1 MVKRS
6 ALAGMAMV
14 LGLMLLSSPAA
25 EARNLYF
32 DMWCEEQGFD
42 EKRCDER
49 RPEDVEQFEE
59 YWRSV
64 ERYEE
69 RYYVERESD
78 KNFRDEL
85 NALDVA
91 AQPGMQSYDPEDS
104 PRPQ

>member
-6 ALAGMAMV
+6 ALAGMAML
-14 LGLMLLSSPAA
+14 LGLMLASPPAA

-32 DMWCEEQGFD
+32 DLWCEEQGFE
-42 EKRCDER
+42 EKRCEER
-49 RPEDVEQFEE
+49 RPEDVAQFEE

-78 KNFRDEL
+78 KNFRDKL
-85 NALDVA
+85 NDLDNLSS
-91 AQPGMQSYDPEDS
+91 PGMQAYDPEDS

>member
-1 MVKRS
+1 MVKYTAAV
-6 ALAGMAMV
+6 ALALAFGV
-14 LGLMLLSSPAA
+14 MLLSAPSA

-42 EKRCDER
+42 EKRCEER
-49 RPEDVEQFEE
+49 RPEDVAQFEE

-69 RYYVERESD
+69 RYLVERESD
-78 KNFRDEL
+78 KNFRDKL
-85 NALDVA
+85 NDLDVVPE
-91 AQPGMQSYDPEDS
+91 PGMQDYDPVDS

>member
-1 MVKRS
+1 M
-6 ALAGMAMV
+6 AGLAMV
-14 LGLMLLSSPAA
+14 LGLMLLSAPAA

-42 EKRCDER
+42 EKRCEER
-49 RPEDVEQFEE
+49 RSEDVAQFEE

-69 RYYVERESD
+69 RD
-78 KNFRDEL
+78 KL
-85 NALDVA
+85 NDLDNMSE
-91 AQPGMQSYDPEDS
+91 PGMQSYDPVDS

>member
-6 ALAGMAMV
+6 AMVGMAMV
-14 LGLMLLSSPAA
+14 LGMMLLSAPAA

-42 EKRCDER
+42 DKRCEER
-49 RPEDVEQFEE
+49 RPEDVAQFEE

-64 ERYEE
+64 ERHEE
-69 RYYVERESD
+69 QFYVEREDD
-78 KNFRDEL
+78 KNFRDRL
-85 NALDVA
+85 NNLDVA
-91 AQPGMQSYDPEDS
+91 PQPGMQSYDPVDS